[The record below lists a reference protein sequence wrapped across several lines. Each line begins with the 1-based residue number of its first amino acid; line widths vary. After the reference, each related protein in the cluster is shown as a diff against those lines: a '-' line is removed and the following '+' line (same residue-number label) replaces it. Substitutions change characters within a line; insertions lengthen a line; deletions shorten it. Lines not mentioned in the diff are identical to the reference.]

1 MQNVKNTP
9 VQETLKAI
17 NINSFTECG
26 INLFHGSISE
36 SHLSKEFENFLCA
49 KSLYI
54 NSKNIPDYLFDLF
67 EHLTNCASALDLI

>member
-54 NSKNIPDYLFDLF
+54 NSENIPDYLFDLF